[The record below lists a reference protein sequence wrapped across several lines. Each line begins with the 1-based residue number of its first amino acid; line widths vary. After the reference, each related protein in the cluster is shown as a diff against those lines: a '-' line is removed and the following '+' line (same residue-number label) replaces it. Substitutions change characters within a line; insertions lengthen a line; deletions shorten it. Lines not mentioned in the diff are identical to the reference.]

1 MKRTMLLGAVAAA
14 GFVLLLSACGG
25 SDEQAAAPAPTAPDA
40 AELTILHVQEGC
52 HVWSDGQRQAA
63 TMRLALAEGG
73 TLALVN
79 NDIDA
84 HRLVQVAGPEVA
96 LGSTMMMMSGKMAV
110 VFSEPGLYRL
120 RTETVEV
127 EGMEE
132 MMEVETEGAD
142 NELELEIA
150 VS

>member
-1 MKRTMLLGAVAAA
+1 MRRRMLMSALAAA
-14 GFVLLLSACGG
+14 ALVLVGSACGG
-25 SDEQAAAPAPTAPDA
+25 SDEQTATPAPIAPDSA
-40 AELTILHVQEGC
+40 KLTILHVQEGC
-52 HVWSDGQRQAA
+52 HIWSDGQRQAA
-63 TMRLALAEGG
+63 TMRLAMAEGG
-73 TLALVN
+73 TLTLVN

-84 HRLVQVAGPEVA
+84 HQLVQLAGPDVA
-96 LGSTMMMMSGKMAV
+96 LGSTMMMGGKSAV

-132 MMEVETEGAD
+132 MMEVETEGPD
-142 NELELEIA
+142 NELALEVE